1 MNPRDFF
8 AELKRRNVYK
18 VAVAYIIA
26 SWALAQGLAQVLP
39 VFDIPNWTVRLLIV
53 LLILG
58 FPVALILAWAFEI
71 TPEGIKR
78 TEEVDPDESIRR
90 HTGRKIIALTVALAA
105 VSVAV
110 ALFRLPRSTI
120 GLEGSNVEKA
130 GDIPAQSI
138 AVMPLVNASDDPRND
153 YFADGLSEELIA
165 VLAKLPALRV
175 IGRSS
180 SFLFKGSSENSR
192 TIGEKLGV
200 ANLLEGTVRKQGD
213 RARIVAE
220 LINAVDGRA
229 LWSNTYDR
237 EVKDIFAVQS
247 EIAQAVATQLK
258 IKLLGEKPVSDSARS
273 SPNPAAHDALLQSRF
288 YFNQGS
294 NDGFR
299 KAINYAEEATRLDP
313 NYAEAW
319 ARLSITMRNY
329 GVSGAGDETEQTLA
343 GARVAA
349 DKAYALDPQSID
361 ALMAMQG
368 VAMFPGFDF
377 ASAEKYGRLA
387 RELAPGNVTALL
399 SLSSALIA
407 QGKLEEAD
415 PLLREVTAADPLNFP
430 NSHLQGLVLVGLR
443 RYKEARGVFNKLLE
457 LHPKA
462 ARAHTQL
469 ATLDVLENNPKGAL
483 EQAHLE
489 QEGGFRDFAIAMAL
503 QAGSDESARDAA
515 LQAFINKH
523 TQDMPGW
530 VAILYAQRHDPDKMF
545 QWLETAYANRDA
557 ALSRL
562 FIIPFLMDY
571 RDDPRFAAFCRKLGI
586 ETLPPKS

>member
-1 MNPRDFF
+1 
-8 AELKRRNVYK
+8 
-18 VAVAYIIA
+18 
-26 SWALAQGLAQVLP
+26 
-39 VFDIPNWTVRLLIV
+39 
-53 LLILG
+53 
-58 FPVALILAWAFEI
+58 
-71 TPEGIKR
+71 
-78 TEEVDPDESIRR
+78 
-90 HTGRKIIALTVALAA
+90 
-105 VSVAV
+105 
-110 ALFRLPRSTI
+110 
-120 GLEGSNVEKA
+120 
-130 GDIPAQSI
+130 
-138 AVMPLVNASDDPRND
+138 
-153 YFADGLSEELIA
+153 
-165 VLAKLPALRV
+165 
-175 IGRSS
+175 
-180 SFLFKGSSENSR
+180 
-192 TIGEKLGV
+192 
-200 ANLLEGTVRKQGD
+200 
-213 RARIVAE
+213 
-220 LINAVDGRA
+220 
-229 LWSNTYDR
+229 
-237 EVKDIFAVQS
+237 
-247 EIAQAVATQLK
+247 
-258 IKLLGEKPVSDSARS
+258 
-273 SPNPAAHDALLQSRF
+273 
-288 YFNQGS
+288 
-294 NDGFR
+294 
-299 KAINYAEEATRLDP
+299 
-313 NYAEAW
+313 
-319 ARLSITMRNY
+319 
-329 GVSGAGDETEQTLA
+329 
-343 GARVAA
+343 
-349 DKAYALDPQSID
+349 
-361 ALMAMQG
+361 
-368 VAMFPGFDF
+368 MFPGFDF

-489 QEGGFRDFAIAMAL
+489 QEGGFRDFAIAMAV
-503 QAGSDESARDAA
+503 QAGSDESARDAT

>member
-1 MNPRDFF
+1 MNPGNFF

-78 TEEVDPDESIRR
+78 TEEVDPNESIRD
-90 HTGRKIIALTVALAA
+90 HTGRKIIALTVALVA

-138 AVMPLVNASDDPRND
+138 AVLPLVNTSDDPRND

-180 SFLFKGSSENSR
+180 SFLFKGSSEDSR
-192 TIGEKLGV
+192 MIGTKLGV

-220 LINAVDGRA
+220 LINAADGRA

-237 EVKDIFAVQS
+237 EVKDILAVQS
-247 EIAQAVATQLK
+247 EIAQAVGAQLK
-258 IKLLGEKPVSDSARS
+258 ITLLGEKPISDSARS

-288 YFNQGS
+288 YFNQG
-294 NDGFR
+294 NTDGLR

-313 NYAEAW
+313 SYAEAW
-319 ARLSITMRNY
+319 ARLSIAMRNY
-329 GVSGAGDETEQTLA
+329 GVSDAGDESEQALA
-343 GARVAA
+343 AARVAA
-349 DKAYALDPQSID
+349 AKAYALDPQSID

-368 VAMFPGFDF
+368 
-377 ASAEKYGRLA
+377 A
-387 RELAPGNVTALL
+387 R
-399 SLSSALIA
+399 SI
-407 QGKLEEAD
+407 
-415 PLLREVTAADPLNFP
+415 
-430 NSHLQGLVLVGLR
+430 
-443 RYKEARGVFNKLLE
+443 
-457 LHPKA
+457 
-462 ARAHTQL
+462 
-469 ATLDVLENNPKGAL
+469 
-483 EQAHLE
+483 
-489 QEGGFRDFAIAMAL
+489 
-503 QAGSDESARDAA
+503 
-515 LQAFINKH
+515 
-523 TQDMPGW
+523 
-530 VAILYAQRHDPDKMF
+530 
-545 QWLETAYANRDA
+545 
-557 ALSRL
+557 
-562 FIIPFLMDY
+562 
-571 RDDPRFAAFCRKLGI
+571 
-586 ETLPPKS
+586 